1 MTGKMGI
8 EDKVEIYKGFSKY
21 YQGDLEAALTAID
34 LMDGEPAPIC
44 LSKEEMKEA
53 EFDFNRLFVGPQ
65 RLLAPPYASVY
76 LSEDRLI
83 MQQETLEVRKIYAM
97 LGLQVGEINHIPD
110 DFLGYELYFLS
121 AVLDMVT
128 KGKDD
133 VAEAAKELYYSFL
146 QDHVMNWAGKHFD
159 RVAEQ
164 AATEFNRCVNESLKQ
179 FLLHEAQGED
189 TNV

>member
-1 MTGKMGI
+1 MIGI
-8 EDKVEIYKGFSKY
+8 EEKVEIYKGFSKY

-34 LMDGEPAPIC
+34 LMEGCPVSIC
-44 LSKEEMKEA
+44 LSKDEMKDA

-76 LSEDRLI
+76 LSEDKLV

-97 LGLQVGEINHIPD
+97 LGLQVSERNHIPD

-121 AVLDMVT
+121 AVLDMTT

-133 VAEAAKELYYSFL
+133 VTEAAKELYYSFL
-146 QDHVMNWAGKHFD
+146 QEHVMNWVGKHFD
-159 RVAEQ
+159 RVTEQ
-164 AATEFNRCVNESLKQ
+164 AATEFNRCVNENLKQ

-189 TNV
+189 TND